1 MQTRYLQLPLAAAL
15 ALLSG
20 CVAVSRREG
29 AANVE
34 QLLQPRLSTPFQWR
48 TDPSA
53 TVIDARAA
61 ELLAQ
66 PLTPLSAFQLAQLRN
81 PAIASH
87 YAELGIAQAAVVEA
101 SRLGNPSFSFAS
113 IKDQGPAEITTGVSL
128 PLSDLLMLSSRRQFA
143 AGEYERSQLLIAQA
157 LFDLAADA
165 ASDWYAAAGAEQVA
179 AMRAAVAEAAD
190 ASAELAGRFHDAG
203 NISALQLKLEQ
214 AAASQARIAATAA
227 RAEARRAR
235 LALNARMGLS
245 GAEAARWQLDLP
257 LLAPVQNEDEAAGLL
272 ALAQQQRLDLS
283 AARREVE
290 LLDQALHLARRWRLL
305 GNVEVGY
312 EREKDSDGSRRR
324 GPTLALAIPLFNQGQ
339 AAIARA
345 EAQLE
350 QGRASLAQLQ
360 HGVDNAVRLG
370 VEQVAAQRA
379 IVADYRDALVPQ
391 REAVVQRELERFNYM
406 LIGAFELLLARQQEY
421 DAYQGYLLAVR
432 DYWQARVALARAVGA
447 ELPSSAAAHTRALGV
462 EAVLQPAAAAGHGG
476 HGGHGDHGN
485 HGQAA
490 GAAQDHG
497 DPGQHPDRA
506 SGDGHEDHNCHGD
519 HRTQPTPANPP
530 RTPAGHVG
538 NAGANTGSG
547 HEKRTGR
554 DNGNPGRNS
563 EDAEQGR
570 QTPQPTDDH
579 SQHPNHGDHHAA
591 QPPHGAQP

>member
-29 AANVE
+29 AAQVE

-48 TDPSA
+48 SDPSA
-53 TVIDARAA
+53 AAIDARAA

-81 PAIASH
+81 PAIANH

-101 SRLGNPSFSFAS
+101 SRIGNPGFSIAS
-113 IKDQGPAEITTGVSL
+113 SKDQGPAKITSGISL
-128 PLSDLLMLSSRRQFA
+128 PLSDLLLLSSRRQFA

-157 LFDLAADA
+157 LFDLAADT

-190 ASAELAGRFHDAG
+190 ASAELAQRFHAAG

-227 RAEARRAR
+227 KADALRAR
-235 LALNARMGLS
+235 LALNTRLGLS
-245 GAEAARWQLDLP
+245 GAEATRWRLDLP
-257 LLAPVQNEDEAAGLL
+257 LLAPVETEDPADSLL
-272 ALAQQQRLDLS
+272 ALAQQQRLDLA
-283 AARREVE
+283 AARRDVE
-290 LLDQALHLARRWRLL
+290 LLDQALKLARRWRLL
-305 GNVEVGY
+305 GTVEVGY
-312 EREKDSDGSRRR
+312 EREKESDGSRPR

-350 QGRASLAQLQ
+350 QGRAGLAQLEI
-360 HGVDNAVRLG
+360 GLDNAVRLG

-432 DYWQARVALARAVGA
+432 DYWQARVELARAVGA
-447 ELPSSAAAHTRALGV
+447 ELPSTAAARTRALGV
-462 EAVLQPAAAAGHGG
+462 EAVLQPATGAETGHGR
-476 HGGHGDHGN
+476 HGN
-485 HGQAA
+485 HGQM
-490 GAAQDHG
+490 GDKAQNHSAHGKPQQEG
-497 DPGQHPDRA
+497 DPRGRKNESTGGSHGNHTGHSNGNT
-506 SGDGHEDHNCHGD
+506 SGNNADHSSHQNTGDKKTEATDDHNQHQHHGD
-519 HRTQPTPANPP
+519 H
-530 RTPAGHVG
+530 
-538 NAGANTGSG
+538 NT
-547 HEKRTGR
+547 
-554 DNGNPGRNS
+554 
-563 EDAEQGR
+563 
-570 QTPQPTDDH
+570 
-579 SQHPNHGDHHAA
+579 A